1 MKLIAADAVT
11 EVETLDGRRV
21 RVRLRVNPRA
31 RRISLRINVAE
42 REAIAVAPTPRHAQA
57 ALAFAAERAHWIA
70 QQLAR
75 VPEGVSFAPGV
86 TIPIRGAAHE
96 LVSAPGRGLARLL
109 VDPARLVAPTPAGA
123 SFAARVTRFLAA
135 EAKRDLTARVDAHC
149 ATLGVRYS
157 RLTVKDTTS
166 RWGSCTSDGALAFS
180 WRVILA
186 PPMVLDYLAAHEVAH
201 LVEMNHSRRFWAQ
214 VRKAL
219 PDYACGRAWLAE
231 HGAGLHRFGAP

>member
-1 MKLIAADAVT
+1 MKPVTPETIT

-31 RRISLRINVAE
+31 RRISLRINPAE
-42 REAIAVAPTPRHAQA
+42 REAVAVAPSAKHVSA

-75 VPEGVSFAPGV
+75 VPESVTFAPGAV
-86 TIPIRGAAHE
+86 IPIRGVAHS
-96 LVSAPGRGLARLL
+96 LVEAPGRGL
-109 VDPARLVAPTPAGA
+109 PHLVAAPAQLIVPTPAGA
-123 SFAARVTRFLAA
+123 NFATRAARFLAA
-135 EAKRDLTARVDAHC
+135 EARADLTARVQLYSER
-149 ATLGVRYS
+149 LGVRFS
-157 RLTVKDTTS
+157 RITVKDTTS
-166 RWGSCTSDGALAFS
+166 RWGSCTSEGALAFS

-186 PPMVLDYLAAHEVAH
+186 PPFVLDYLAAHEVAH

-219 PDYACGRAWLAE
+219 PDYRRGHDWLSAN
-231 HGAGLHRFGAP
+231 GAGLHRYALR